1 MTMSHPFDHTMN
13 DLFAKLESAVK
24 QRQEADIQITTNSAA
39 IRALA
44 NTCEDEDAKGEY
56 ILRLEE
62 LSGKQGFAD
71 ALRSVMKVGAA
82 MKPTHIRD
90 LIVLLKKMDL
100 KGYSNPMSS
109 IHTTLRRMKASGE
122 VEELQNDKGEK
133 VYRLTP
139 EAQAASQA
147 EIAEQKKLTE
157 TLSAAERFKLSTIR
171 QEAYKVK

>member
-1 MTMSHPFDHTMN
+1 MN
-13 DLFAKLESAVK
+13 ALFAKLEGAVK

-44 NTCEDEDAKGEY
+44 NTCEDEEAKGEY

-62 LSGKQGFAD
+62 LSGKQGFTD
-71 ALRSVMKVGAA
+71 AVRSVMRVGAA
-82 MKPTHIRD
+82 MKPVHIRD

-100 KGYSNPMSS
+100 NGYSNPMAS

-133 VYRLTP
+133 VYSLSPR
-139 EAQAASQA
+139 AQVTSQA

-157 TLSAAERFKLSTIR
+157 ALPAADRFRISSIR
-171 QEAYKVK
+171 LGAYKKK